1 MSICEECEQRPA
13 EPGTMVCRE
22 CRIENEAY
30 HKYTYDN
37 MMRENERHAAERAEL
52 RKKLGTKAQQ
62 LAREKRFVLIEL
74 STHITIHDKKNGK
87 KRPGFGYY
95 DDLHPCPSFNTLKE
109 AEAHR
114 QKMYAT
120 ADRENDEGDEGA

>member
-1 MSICEECEQRPA
+1 
-13 EPGTMVCRE
+13 MVCRE

-30 HKYTYDN
+30 HTYTYDN
-37 MMRENERHAAERAEL
+37 MMRENEQYAAERAEL

-74 STHITIHDKKNGK
+74 STHITIHDKKSGK
-87 KRPGFGYY
+87 KRPGTYF
-95 DDLHPCPSFNTLKE
+95 DLYRCPSFDTLKE

-120 ADRENDEGDEGA
+120 ADCENDEGDEGA

>member
-1 MSICEECEQRPA
+1 MTICEYCTRKNPV
-13 EPGTMVCRE
+13 EPGTEMCTE

-62 LAREKRFVLIEL
+62 LDREKRFVLIEL
-74 STHITIHDKKNGK
+74 SSHVTIHDKKSGRNVPAPILICT
-87 KRPGFGYY
+87 RAPAST
-95 DDLHPCPSFNTLKE
+95 H
-109 AEAHR
+109 
-114 QKMYAT
+114 
-120 ADRENDEGDEGA
+120 